1 MYRLNFH
8 FFNTV
13 QRLKNEIQ
21 EQRYKGLE
29 EQNLLQ
35 EQAFKDMQRTHNEHA
50 NQIIHQMKREQERIS
65 RDNERVLEAKLK
77 VKQGTYSKKVT
88 FNAVLKGVHKV
99 CNTNRVCT
107 CLACLN

>member
-1 MYRLNFH
+1 MYCLNFH

-35 EQAFKDMQRTHNEHA
+35 EQAFKDMQRTHDEHV
-50 NQIIHQMKREQERIS
+50 NQIIHQMEREQERIS

-77 VKQGTYSKKVT
+77 VKQGTYSKKS
-88 FNAVLKGVHKV
+88 HI
-99 CNTNRVCT
+99 
-107 CLACLN
+107 